1 MMTDNKA
8 QAFEESYKM
17 LEQVIQKLEEGELP
31 LDESVALY
39 EKGISLVRH
48 CEQQLEQA
56 ELRVSQL
63 LSDAEHEVDAG

>member
-8 QAFEESYKM
+8 RAFEESYKM

>member
-1 MMTDNKA
+1 MTDNKA
-8 QAFEESYKM
+8 QAFEESYEM
-17 LEQVIQKLEEGELP
+17 LEQVIQKLEEGALP

-63 LSDAEHEVDAG
+63 LADAEHEVDAG